1 METQTERVTLRLE
14 EIAAEEM
21 RGRWAGRLDP
31 REYDASHYRATLGYE
46 GRSAQFRFSTGS
58 GWERRPVAREV
69 LEGVLSDAS
78 SVSEAGDAD
87 EAVELV
93 RDTFGIEDDAEARRI
108 GQGCWASLGKVRR
121 LLGRDAAGA
130 LEDPERFAWA
140 VTDDPPAT
148 IARRASGTRRHSSRV
163 GAMRD
168 GAPVNVEIEL
178 RDKDG
183 FVELSVCSSTPHGG
197 GQDRDSVAGV
207 VSFASGWD
215 AERVAR
221 LLEVW
226 DAWHLNGMRAGCEHQ
241 RADGWRE
248 KSLEEITLYYWRT
261 TSEVRRAIRE
271 AEKVAAAALKR
282 GETVTLAPEVFELA
296 ALPAEVTT
304 ATDVAPAGPYE
315 ANGPQYEGDHFNRAC
330 EVKTRGWVRPSEHP
344 LGLLTAPC
352 PSCGYEYGS
361 AWLREELPADVLGW
375 LEQLPGLSPRG

>member
-1 METQTERVTLRLE
+1 MGSIQDQRVDDEIEAEQVTLRLK

-21 RGRWAGRLDP
+21 RGRWAGPLDP
-31 REYDASHYRATLGYE
+31 REYDANHYRATLGYE

-58 GWERRPVAREV
+58 GWERPPVAREV

-87 EAVELV
+87 EAVMMV
-93 RDTFGIEDDAEARRI
+93 QDAFGIEDANEARRV

-121 LLGRDAAGA
+121 LLGSDAARA
-130 LEDPERFAWA
+130 LEDPERFAWS
-140 VTDDPPAT
+140 VTDDPPAS
-148 IARRASGTRRHSSRV
+148 IERVARRSGTRRHSSRV

-168 GAPVNVEIEL
+168 GTPVNVEIEL

-183 FVELSVCSSTPHGG
+183 LVELSVCSSTPHGG

-226 DAWHLNGMRAGCEHQ
+226 DRWHLNGMQG
-241 RADGWRE
+241 
-248 KSLEEITLYYWRT
+248 
-261 TSEVRRAIRE
+261 
-271 AEKVAAAALKR
+271 
-282 GETVTLAPEVFELA
+282 
-296 ALPAEVTT
+296 
-304 ATDVAPAGPYE
+304 
-315 ANGPQYEGDHFNRAC
+315 
-330 EVKTRGWVRPSEHP
+330 
-344 LGLLTAPC
+344 
-352 PSCGYEYGS
+352 
-361 AWLREELPADVLGW
+361 LREELPADVLEW